1 MIVEGIYEETHLI
14 NGKPETFTY
23 IRTIEATD
31 YSPILETKAGGV
43 VYGVLDDE
51 RFDYTQSTILRV
63 PEATATQRKAAISFM
78 HGQLGKGYKVRDLF
92 VEPDRTS
99 ARIDWY
105 CSLLVWAAY
114 MNATPDGRIDELT
127 DKNDPDFLGINLE
140 VENWLTEPGITPND
154 IFRSQKVEKI
164 NPFFANYKDYLENIQ
179 WSNAGTIINDEDFI
193 FSRGSNS
200 YTLRNDYHFI
210 AMYKNN
216 GRPYAST
223 RLTFGRNH
231 SGTIIVEFDMFTRFL
246 LTDEAR
252 AKFSDRNIPLIPE
265 TIEDHDVPNH
275 VLNWINTYTQC
286 SLEIVYSNN
295 ISTDNNHL
303 RYNPSFTKITKKKHP
318 VNPYQIN
325 QVVHTPPAF
334 TQQRFD
340 YTENLSIYD
349 KYEMTRPNPFNAD
362 VSYNRATPS
371 WYYFYNNY
379 HALIK
384 LENGT
389 YRHASYLRIHGSFT
403 TAASVRNGYGFNH
416 DFTMTDEAKAIYGN
430 YFYHIG
436 VNQSVDYAIDW
447 LNRYT
452 KENTLIV
459 YSNNIDNDVRK
470 LNDGTATVRKAV
482 NDQGKFVY
490 CIL

>member
-1 MIVEGIYEETHLI
+1 MENQRLSHIFGLSKQLI
-14 NGKPETFTY
+14 
-23 IRTIEATD
+23 I
-31 YSPILETKAGGV
+31 SPILETKAGGV
-43 VYGVLDDE
+43 VYGALDDE
-51 RFDYTQSTILRV
+51 RFDYTHSTILRV
-63 PEATATQRKAAISFM
+63 SAATTAQKKAAISFM
-78 HGQLGKGYKVRDLF
+78 HGQLGKQYDAGFGLF
-92 VEPDRTS
+92 TKNRLS
-99 ARIDWY
+99 SRKDWY
-105 CSLLVWAAY
+105 CSILVWAAY

-127 DKNDPDFLGINLE
+127 DKSNPNFQGIDLE
-140 VENWLTEPGITPND
+140 TKQLVNEPGVNPND
-154 IFRSQKVEKI
+154 IFRSPKVEKI
-164 NPFFANYKDYLENIQ
+164 NPFFVDYKDYAENIR
-179 WSNAGTIINDEDFI
+179 WSNTGTPTDDKDFI

-210 AMYKNN
+210 ATDKNN

-223 RLTFGRNH
+223 RLTFGRKH

-252 AKFSDRNIPLIPE
+252 AKFSDRNIPLIPK
-265 TIEDHDVPNH
+265 TIEDSDVPNH
-275 VLNWINTYTQC
+275 VMNWINTYTQC

-318 VNPYQIN
+318 VNPYHIN

-371 WYYFYNNY
+371 WYYFYNNFY
-379 HALIK
+379 VLVK

-389 YRHASYLRIHGSFT
+389 YRYAVYLRFHGSFT

-430 YFYHIG
+430 YFYRIG

-459 YSNNIDNDVRK
+459 YSTNIDNDVRK